1 MALKWGE
8 WSIRL
13 SLVLGYCGIMHRTL
27 SRVINLKL
35 LIKTKIELKGC
46 RERVRP
52 AWPPKGVSSHGV

>member
-8 WSIRL
+8 WSIRVR
-13 SLVLGYCGIMHRTL
+13 LVLGYCGIMHRTL

-35 LIKTKIELKGC
+35 LIKTIIELKGF

-52 AWPPKGVSSHGV
+52 AWPPNGV